1 MKKTEKTRKIKI
13 LAVGDVHGDTDLI
26 KKMAEKSKKEN
37 VDFIVLAGDLT
48 WLEQSTKNLI
58 GPLIKND
65 TPILMIPGN
74 HETMPTINFLKEMY
88 PNVKIIHGKS
98 FQKKGLGFFGAGYA
112 TTAGP
117 FWIGEEKVFNLLR
130 KSHDKIKNLDKK
142 IMVTH
147 MHPRDSRNEFSGWK
161 GSKAVKKAIKEFQPD
176 IAICSH
182 IHEASG
188 LEEKLGKTRIINV
201 SKKPK
206 LIKL

>member
-1 MKKTEKTRKIKI
+1 MKKSEKVPKTKI
-13 LAVGDVHGDTDLI
+13 LAVGDIHGDIGLV
-26 KKMAEKSKKEN
+26 KKIAKKSEKEN
-37 VDFIVLAGDLT
+37 VDVIIIAGDLT

-65 TPILMIPGN
+65 TPILIVPGN
-74 HETMPTINFLKEMY
+74 HETVPTINFLKEMY
-88 PNVKIIHGKS
+88 PNVRNLHGKS

-117 FWIGEEKVFNLLR
+117 FWIGEDKVFDLLK
-130 KSHDKIKNLDKK
+130 KSHNKIRNLDKK
-142 IMVTH
+142 IMITH
-147 MHPRDSRNEFSGWK
+147 MHPRDSKNEFSGWK
-161 GSKAVKKAIKEFQPD
+161 GSKAVKKAIKMFQPD
-176 IAICSH
+176 VAICSH

-206 LIKL
+206 IIKV